1 MDRSEFF
8 KAVCLH
14 YGKPSMHEGKPVRIP
29 REYDEVI
36 GKDVAEWIR
45 SYAVTHEDF
54 QPLFDEL
61 KGRYSA
67 NYGKLPD
74 RVQLQEA
81 AKIVAESVV
90 RGDPRPKP
98 EPLSD
103 EEHKALVATMEQMM
117 RDLKRGPMAPER
129 RDPYKVDDRD

>member
-1 MDRSEFF
+1 MNRSEFF

-14 YGKPSMHEGKPVRIP
+14 YGKPSTHEGKPVRIP

-45 SYAVTHEDF
+45 AYAVTHADF

-74 RVQLQEA
+74 RPQLQA
-81 AKIVAESVV
+81 AADALLDALPVVRRELPPAPTDAESMAVV
-90 RGDPRPKP
+90 AGLA
-98 EPLSD
+98 EIM
-103 EEHKALVATMEQMM
+103 ALAKHGKTV
-117 RDLKRGPMAPER
+117 ER